1 MTIIIFC
8 YTSPMDTKPSRRETT
23 HERIVEVAAR
33 VLRRNGYSGV
43 GVADVM
49 KQAGLTHGGFY
60 AHFPSR
66 DALLA
71 EALEHAGRDSAA
83 LMGRRISQRVARG
96 QSALQALVESYLSE
110 SHLREVEHGCV
121 VAALGSEMHR
131 QTPELLEPSAARV
144 RGLIA
149 MVQQALPAGGT
160 PEQAMVIAGT
170 LVGTLQLARTLGD
183 NAQGKALLAAARS
196 ALLAQY
202 DAA

>member
-8 YTSPMDTKPSRRETT
+8 CTAVMQSKPTRRETT

-33 VLRRNGYSGV
+33 ALRRNGYAGV

-71 EALEHAGRDSAA
+71 EALVHAGRDSAA
-83 LMGRRISQRVARG
+83 RMGRRISQRQALG
-96 QSALQALVESYLSE
+96 QSALRAVVESYLSDAHLCGVE
-110 SHLREVEHGCV
+110 SGCV

-131 QTPELLEPSAARV
+131 QSPTLLAPSAERV
-144 RGLIA
+144 QGLIA
-149 MVQQALPAGGT
+149 MVQNALPSGAP
-160 PEQAMVIAGT
+160 PEQAMVIAST
-170 LVGTLQLARTLGD
+170 LVGALQLARTLGIS
-183 NAQGKALLAAARS
+183 AQGKALLAAARN

-202 DAA
+202 DPA

>member
-1 MTIIIFC
+1 MTIIIFG
-8 YTSPMDTKPSRRETT
+8 YTTAMQPKPSRRETT

-33 VLRRNGYSGV
+33 ALRRHGYAGV

-66 DALLA
+66 EALLA
-71 EALEHAGRDSAA
+71 EALVHAGRDSAA
-83 LMGRRISQRVARG
+83 RMGRRISQRKALG
-96 QSALQALVESYLSE
+96 QSALRALVESYLSE
-110 SHLREVEHGCV
+110 THLREVEGGCV

-131 QTPELLEPSAARV
+131 QAPTLLAPSAERV
-144 RGLIA
+144 QGLIA
-149 MVQQALPAGGT
+149 MVQNALPAGGT
-160 PEQAMVIAGT
+160 LEQAMVIAST
-170 LVGTLQLARTLGD
+170 LVGALQLARTLGI

-202 DAA
+202 DPA